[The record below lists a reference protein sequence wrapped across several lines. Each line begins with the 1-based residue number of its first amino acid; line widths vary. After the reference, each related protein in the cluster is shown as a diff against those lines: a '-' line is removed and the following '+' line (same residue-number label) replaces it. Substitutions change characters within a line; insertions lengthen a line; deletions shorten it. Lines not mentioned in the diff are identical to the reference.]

1 MSLKDFEGMHWKP
14 LEEMDSSYVAMMHFK
29 RLLENLKERNPRKL
43 YCSLDEELNYTE
55 LPGLVTAD
63 GDLIAHGRVKLPL
76 SANFLF
82 KVRDGLNEIDVNFV
96 GYVSREL
103 DQDNKFKG
111 YPARIIQELRH
122 QGGIRLRHLL
132 SLNLDEIYF
141 RNQFEREGALIK
153 VDERLVES
161 LLISG
166 IEAKM
171 DTIHC

>member
-1 MSLKDFEGMHWKP
+1 MPLKDFEGMHWKS
-14 LEEMDSSYVAMMHFK
+14 LDEMDSSYTAMMHFK
-29 RLLENLKERNPRKL
+29 RLLENVKEKKPRKI

-55 LPGLVTAD
+55 LPGLVSSD
-63 GDLIAHGRVKLPL
+63 SSLITHGRVKLPL

-82 KVRDGLNEIDVNFV
+82 KVRDDLNEIDVNFI

-103 DQDNKFKG
+103 DKDNKFIG

-141 RNQFEREGALIK
+141 RNQFDGEALRK

-171 DTIHC
+171 DTIHY